1 MRLRGG
7 IEETLNKSGCRGDA
21 RELLD
26 RESPFRFG
34 CNPGV
39 PCFTKCCRDVNIFL
53 GPYDIVRLRKR
64 LGISSGEFLQRYTL
78 TLVPEATGFPLVVLR
93 MREDKGR
100 ACPLL
105 GEEGCTVYDDRP
117 WSCRMFPLDRAEQEG
132 FYRLVAP
139 GELCLGLQEPSETT
153 VGQYLES
160 QEVEAYE
167 EVEAKLSR
175 LGPSASLL
183 REGIRNQKIQEM
195 CRMAM
200 YDPDR
205 FRRFVL
211 ESRFLQVFHVE
222 RELVEILPT
231 DDLALLELGQRWL
244 RFGLVAGESMKI
256 REELIK
262 PGKGENSGGGNGRS
276 N

>member
-1 MRLRGG
+1 MGSSL
-7 IEETLNKSGCRGDA
+7 
-21 RELLD
+21 
-26 RESPFRFG
+26 RFG
-34 CNPGV
+34 CHPGL

-64 LGISSGEFLQRYTL
+64 LGISSGEFLEQYTL
-78 TLVPEATGFPLVVLR
+78 TVLPEATGFPLVLLR
-93 MREDKGR
+93 MQEEKGR
-100 ACPLL
+100 SCPLL
-105 GEEGCTVYDDRP
+105 GPEGCRVYEDRP
-117 WSCRMFPLDRAEQEG
+117 WSCRVFPLDRAEQEG

-139 GELCLGLQEPSETT
+139 RELCLGLREAQEST
-153 VGQYLES
+153 VGQYLEGQGVGEY
-160 QEVEAYE
+160 QEVEAR
-167 EVEAKLSR
+167 LSR
-175 LGPSASLL
+175 VGPSPSFL

-211 ESRFLQVFHVE
+211 ESRFLQIFHVE

-231 DDLALLELGQRWL
+231 DDVALLELGQRWL
-244 RFGLVAGESMKI
+244 RFGLVAGESMRI

-262 PGKGENSGGGNGRS
+262 PGAGKDPGAANGC
-276 N
+276 

>member
-1 MRLRGG
+1 MD
-7 IEETLNKSGCRGDA
+7 KSACRGDQNKLF
-21 RELLD
+21 EQ
-26 RESPFRFG
+26 ESPLRFA
-34 CNPGV
+34 CNPGLE
-39 PCFTKCCRDVNIFL
+39 CFTKCCRDVNIFL

-64 LGISSGEFLQRYTL
+64 LGISSGEFLEQYTL
-78 TLVPEATGFPLVVLR
+78 TLVPEATGFPLVVLK
-93 MREDKGR
+93 MQEDEAR

-105 GEEGCTVYDDRP
+105 GPGGCTVYEDRP

-139 GELCLGLQEPSETT
+139 RELCLGLQAPLETT
-153 VGQYLES
+153 VGRYLEG
-160 QEVEAYE
+160 QEVAIYE
-167 EVEAKLSR
+167 DVEARLSR
-175 LGPSASLL
+175 LGPSPALL

-211 ESRFLQVFHVE
+211 ESRFLRIFHVE
-222 RELVEILPT
+222 RDLVKILPT
-231 DDLALLELGQRWL
+231 DDVALLELGQRWL

-262 PGKGENSGGGNGRS
+262 PGAGEKSRGGNGS
-276 N
+276 TV

>member
-1 MRLRGG
+1 MKRSDCSGHESQLLR
-7 IEETLNKSGCRGDA
+7 K
-21 RELLD
+21 
-26 RESPFRFG
+26 ESPLRFV
-34 CNPGV
+34 CKPQV
-39 PCFTKCCRDVNIFL
+39 ACFTKCCRDVNIFL

-64 LGISSGEFLQRYTL
+64 LGISSGEFLHKYTL
-78 TLVPEATGFPLVVLR
+78 TLVPEATGFPLVLLK
-93 MREDKGR
+93 MLEEKGK

-105 GEEGCTVYDDRP
+105 GPQGCTVYEDRP

-139 GELCLGLQEPSETT
+139 TELCLGLQEPWETT

-160 QEVEAYE
+160 QGVQAYE
-167 EVEAKLSR
+167 EVEARLSR
-175 LGPSASLL
+175 LGPTPALL
-183 REGIRNQKIQEM
+183 REGIRNRKIQEM

-211 ESRFLQVFHVE
+211 ESRFLQIFHVE
-222 RELVEILPT
+222 RDLVEILPS
-231 DDLALLELGQRWL
+231 DDVALLELGQRWL

-256 REELIK
+256 REELVK
-262 PGKGENSGGGNGRS
+262 PEAAKNSGGGNGS
-276 N
+276 QI